1 VQWAQSGK
9 TDTNLH
15 QVQSGPTTL
24 TDGELTTLN
33 FTITPDD
40 TQWDGV
46 GMGANPLLR
55 INFQEGGASKN
66 GCFLF
71 SARAQVNYTGRTRFT
86 TGYQT
91 PSSSTGGVFSN
102 DINPYVGGNQNG
114 AMVTSTGYGFAV
126 PSGHIV
132 DGVAVRFGAV
142 GTERNSNQIWGPGN
156 FRFKDAV
163 GGTLVTQG
171 GLSVGDG
178 VILDGV
184 EGSHATLYSGVDD
197 DNTMGLTATE
207 ANNTNLTLESR
218 YLITS
223 GTSENLKQP
232 FVADVNLAHVGPII
246 SGDFAINTAST
257 VTTQGNL
264 THGVV
269 DSELNDFTGTVSL
282 TALGGFKLEGAPQTQ
297 ASAITTTVATTGL
310 IRTGFTI
317 GMSAAFTVPNVA
329 GSFVNISGV
338 AVSFPTAT
346 VTVSAAV
353 AMTTGADSNTAFTV
367 SPTGL
372 IGMIRT
378 NHESALP
385 ITATVPALTDILIVK
400 APAASQ
406 IFTTDTQTRTHVIP
420 ADDRNTTIPQQTRTH
435 VIPEDDRN
443 TTIPQ
448 QTRIV
453 KAEGM

>member
-1 VQWAQSGK
+1 VQWRPGEIHDEPYTFAGEDSANAMG
-9 TDTNLH
+9 
-15 QVQSGPTTL
+15 TT
-24 TDGELTTLN
+24 
-33 FTITPDD
+33 
-40 TQWDGV
+40 
-46 GMGANPLLR
+46 
-55 INFQEGGASKN
+55 
-66 GCFLF
+66 
-71 SARAQVNYTGRTRFT
+71 RAQ
-86 TGYQT
+86 
-91 PSSSTGGVFSN
+91 
-102 DINPYVGGNQNG
+102 
-114 AMVTSTGYGFAV
+114 AV
-126 PSGHIV
+126 
-132 DGVAVRFGAV
+132 
-142 GTERNSNQIWGPGN
+142 
-156 FRFKDAV
+156 
-163 GGTLVTQG
+163 
-171 GLSVGDG
+171 
-178 VILDGV
+178 
-184 EGSHATLYSGVDD
+184 
-197 DNTMGLTATE
+197 
-207 ANNTNLTLESR
+207 
-218 YLITS
+218 
-223 GTSENLKQP
+223 SENFGIKLNPTQYASGAQLSLLDTGITKPNSLDYAGISPDLFKYAINVAYNPP
-232 FVADVNLAHVGPII
+232 FI
-246 SGDFAINTAST
+246 SGDISISTAST

-317 GMSAAFTVPNVA
+317 GMSAAFTMPNIA
-329 GSFVNISGV
+329 SSFVNISGV

-420 ADDRNTTIPQQTRTH
+420 ADDRNTTIPQQTR
-435 VIPEDDRN
+435 
-443 TTIPQ
+443 
-448 QTRIV
+448 IV